1 MNRQRMLRSG
11 FGFLL
16 GMVWSLP
23 LLAAGFDGNPYRSGY
38 DYPSRDEY
46 RRQDS
51 RPLERSRNPYGFA
64 PPRAREYGYGGGAP
78 GGVITVVS
86 RQIGAKV
93 VIGGTVIPYREV
105 TLTAQLPGRV
115 EFIAGEEGDRF
126 RINQVLVALDDDD
139 LLAKRRQILAELQAT
154 TYGYTDA
161 RLQYA
166 REFWSPGEKLA
177 RYFEPQRS
185 GSAGLFPS
193 MFERFFGGGGGYN
206 DTWRAWRY
214 GNPWIERQVD
224 LYSRGTH
231 VGQASSRVLAMRAK
245 IDEIDAKLIDTRS
258 IAPFDG
264 VILKKLVEVGDT
276 VQPGQP
282 LIKYADTND
291 LQIQLEVPAR
301 LMPGLHL
308 DMILPA
314 TLDVGDMQVN
324 ARVAQ
329 IFPVADSLRHT
340 VTVKLDLPQ
349 GVPGGPG
356 MYAEVAIPDA
366 SVPESS
372 VPVIPASAIV
382 WRGSLPAVF
391 VVTEGGKPSLRLVR
405 LGQKLEQDLVAV
417 LSGLRAGERILAS
430 PPPGMNS
437 NWVPRTSD
445 RR

>member
-1 MNRQRMLRSG
+1 MMMRLGSIRLRG
-11 FGFLL
+11 AAFGAL
-16 GMVWSLP
+16 
-23 LLAAGFDGNPYRSGY
+23 LLAAQTGPAAFADTPYGRGWTGNETQRGAQMGRSTA
-38 DYPSRDEY
+38 
-46 RRQDS
+46 
-51 RPLERSRNPYGFA
+51 NPYGFA
-64 PPRAREYGYGGGAP
+64 PPNPQNRHYGLPSGP

-86 RQIGAKV
+86 RPLGAEV

-115 EFIAGEEGDRF
+115 QFIAGEEGDRF

-139 LLAKRRQILAELQAT
+139 LLARRRQILAQLQAT

-166 REFWSPGEKLA
+166 REFWAPGEKLA
-177 RYFEPQRS
+177 RYFEPRRS
-185 GSAGLFPS
+185 ASMGLFPS

-224 LYSRGTH
+224 LYSRGSR
-231 VGQASSRVLAMRAK
+231 VGQASSQVMAMRAK
-245 IDEIDAKLIDTRS
+245 IDEIDARLIDTRS

-282 LIKYADTND
+282 LLKYADTND
-291 LQIQLEVPAR
+291 LQIRLDVPAR
-301 LMPGLHL
+301 LMPGLHQ

-314 TLDVGDMQVN
+314 TLDVGDLEVN

-329 IFPVADSLRHT
+329 IFPVADALRHT

-356 MYAEVAIPDA
+356 MYAEVAIPDG
-366 SVPESS
+366 SVPETN
-372 VPVIPASAIV
+372 VPVVPSTAIV

-391 VVTEGGKPSLRLVR
+391 AVDDSGKPSLRLVR
-405 LGQKLEQDLVAV
+405 LGQKLGTDLVAV

-437 NWVPRTSD
+437 NWVPRPAG
-445 RR
+445 RF

>member
-1 MNRQRMLRSG
+1 MRMNRHPIIRTGLG
-11 FGFLL
+11 LLL
-16 GMVWSLP
+16 GMA
-23 LLAAGFDGNPYRSGY
+23 LAAPLAAADFGGNPYRSGY
-38 DYPSRDEY
+38 DYP
-46 RRQDS
+46 RQDTY
-51 RPLERSRNPYGFA
+51 RDYGTPDRARNPYGFA
-64 PPRAREYGYGGGAP
+64 PPQAREYGYGGGRP

-86 RQIGAKV
+86 RQLGARV

-166 REFWSPGEKLA
+166 REFWAPGEKLA

-193 MFERFFGGGGGYN
+193 MFERFFGGGGYN

-231 VGQASSRVLAMRAK
+231 VGQASSRVLAMRAR

-282 LIKYADTND
+282 LLKYADTND
-291 LQIQLEVPAR
+291 LQIRLEVPAR

-314 TLDVGDMQVN
+314 TLDVGDLQVN

-366 SVPESS
+366 SVPETS
-372 VPVIPASAIV
+372 VPVVPSSAIV

-405 LGQKLEQDLVAV
+405 LGQKLDQDLVAV

-437 NWVPRTSD
+437 NWSPRPAAAP
-445 RR
+445 